1 MILWLRPQILEDRL
15 LPVPFHVI
23 PVLNL
28 TVADGVVH
36 AISWCLHV
44 RERLITNE
52 EVEVFDPSLRRE
64 ASGLRW
70 HCRASTSRL
79 CSRTA
84 SRDGSWEYTD
94 RRGLASMP
102 N

>member
-1 MILWLRPQILEDRL
+1 MILWLRPQILENRL
-15 LPVPFHVI
+15 FPVPFHVI

-64 ASGLRW
+64 TAGLCW
-70 HCRASTSRL
+70 YSWTSTS
-79 CSRTA
+79 
-84 SRDGSWEYTD
+84 
-94 RRGLASMP
+94 
-102 N
+102 